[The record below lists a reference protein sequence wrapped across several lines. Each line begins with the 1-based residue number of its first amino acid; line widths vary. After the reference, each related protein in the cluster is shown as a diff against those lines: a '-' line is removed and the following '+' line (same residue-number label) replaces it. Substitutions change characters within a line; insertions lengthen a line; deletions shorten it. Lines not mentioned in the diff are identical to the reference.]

1 MPLRLARSA
10 KWRQNKGKPLNLMNP
25 QPAPETGFWQ
35 SLWQRLFSA
44 AAMGHPGTGA
54 LRWVPIRPLSPRHK
68 PRILAHLLT
77 LTDNDRY
84 LRFGYP
90 ATDEHV
96 RRYVEGLNFE
106 RDEILGVFNR
116 RLQLV
121 AMAHLA
127 FSVDPQW
134 STCAEFGVSV
144 ATSQRGRGLG
154 SRLFDRAV
162 THARNQGVSMLFIHA
177 LSENVAMLKIAR
189 HAGARVER
197 DGSESEAYL
206 SLPQATL
213 DTQLTG
219 VVQDQMAQID
229 YQVKLQAKQFR
240 EWLGLMQEVR
250 EGVREARHH
259 NDPADTP

>member
-1 MPLRLARSA
+1 MNTPHVPASGCLSRLWRRLLSGADAGASSAR
-10 KWRQNKGKPLNLMNP
+10 
-25 QPAPETGFWQ
+25 
-35 SLWQRLFSA
+35 
-44 AAMGHPGTGA
+44 PGP
-54 LRWVPIRPLSPRHK
+54 LRWVPIRALSPRHR
-68 PRILAHLLT
+68 PRILAHLLA
-77 LTDNDRY
+77 LSEGDRY

-90 ATDEHV
+90 ATDEHI
-96 RRYVEGLNFE
+96 RRYVEGLQFE
-106 RDEILGVFNR
+106 RDEIFGVFNR

-134 STCAEFGVSV
+134 ATCAEFGVSV
-144 ATSQRGRGLG
+144 AANQRGRGLG
-154 SRLFDRAV
+154 AKLFERAV
-162 THARNQGVSMLFIHA
+162 MHARNQGVSMLFIHA

-213 DTQLTG
+213 DSQFTG

-229 YQVKLQAKQFR
+229 YQLKLQAKQFR
-240 EWLGLMQEVR
+240 DWLGLMQEVR

-259 NDPADTP
+259 KDPPEPPAGG